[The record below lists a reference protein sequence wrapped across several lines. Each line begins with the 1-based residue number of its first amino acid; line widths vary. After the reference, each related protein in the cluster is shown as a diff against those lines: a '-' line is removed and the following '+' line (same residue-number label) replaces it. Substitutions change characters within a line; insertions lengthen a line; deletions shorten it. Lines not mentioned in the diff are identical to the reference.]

1 LSSSGR
7 LFTFG
12 WTLALDAPFAHHP
25 DVILFWLV
33 PNAPDL
39 MILLTLA
46 LALYLTVIELREMEP
61 RPHWKWWSWW
71 LSLVFLTH
79 FIGYLALRGYA
90 VYRRWNQARA

>member
-1 LSSSGR
+1 M
-7 LFTFG
+7 FTFR
-12 WTLALDAPFAHHP
+12 WTLALKARFTHHP

-33 PNAPDL
+33 PRAPDII
-39 MILLTLA
+39 ILLTLA

-61 RPHWKWWSWW
+61 RPHWKWWGWW